1 MKKNIKTN
9 LLVVTVIAFSAA
21 CSKDMDMPAPQ
32 NQEELV
38 TMTVSIQNELTK
50 VSLTQDED
58 ADGAVKLA
66 WQGTDNI
73 RVIDH
78 DDAADNKLF
87 EIQEG
92 YTDHHASFDGSPVVA
107 SSYDIIYPGKYE
119 SVEAAQAVQFAVQN
133 QTGNA
138 STAQLEYMAFLS
150 NVDSYL
156 GGIEFSEE
164 WATAH
169 GGTFK
174 QTGILRFRVQL
185 PEGFTGNVASVTVN
199 APSPIFYK
207 SNALVDSEKVSSLKL
222 NFSGEGAVPASGVV
236 TGYLML
242 PWEDVTMAANTQ
254 LSIIV
259 ETAAHSFYTK
269 TFTPS
274 ASEAKTFKTGRV
286 NALKINKNSFGA
298 ASDVFAGGSGTAAD
312 PWLIANATH
321 MGNIASNLSA
331 GSTKYFKMIDDV
343 DMTGEP
349 WNMLNLTSPYDQA
362 VYFDG
367 NYKTISNLAGTM
379 FSVFKGTVKNLI
391 LDGCSVSS
399 GSRKG
404 VFAQYIQGTNNVLSN
419 VDICNVSEF
428 AASNNECG
436 GMVGRINNGSEGSI
450 TATFEYCDVNNVVVN
465 SAGSAAGGL
474 IGSVEAKVSLS
485 NCTCTGSVITNTGT
499 SETSAAGGL
508 IGKATSEIILTNC
521 SVSKTGDKGSVVSKY
536 NTGGLVGSMVLGSI
550 SRCSAE
556 VDVTGTYYVG
566 GMIGNL
572 NTTSSDVNVSEC
584 YYKSGTVSGSRYCG
598 GLIGQKHG
606 ASYGVSISNCYVTGS
621 VTAANRIAGGL
632 LGSYQAGNSA
642 SISNS
647 FVSGAVSV
655 TNGFTAGGIVGWV
668 EVTGLDMSKC
678 LAWNSSVSAT
688 ITEETPAVHYSSG
701 AVIGYAKGVKVK
713 LASNYR
719 KKGFIFSDCSGNTE
733 NVLTLNSG
741 DKNDEV
747 LSAKQTYVRPY
758 HGKKET
764 GETTISGFA
773 NNSMIKWSSAIWD
786 TTTDTP
792 TLKNNPE

>member
-1 MKKNIKTN
+1 MKKIFKTS
-9 LLVVTVIAFSAA
+9 LLVVTAIAFNVA
-21 CSKDMDMPAPQ
+21 CTKDMEIPAPLD
-32 NQEELV
+32 QEELV
-38 TMTVSIQNELTK
+38 TMTVSIPGELTK

-78 DDAADNKLF
+78 NDAADNKLF

-107 SSYDIIYPGKYE
+107 SRYDIIYPGKYE

-298 ASDVFAGGSGTAAD
+298 ASTTFAGGSGTAAD
-312 PWLIANATH
+312 PWLIANTTH

-343 DMTGEP
+343 DMSGETWTP
-349 WNMLNLTSPYDQA
+349 VVNDKP
-362 VYFDG
+362 FDRYIDFNG
-367 NYKTISNLAGTM
+367 NHKTITNLSCSTGYASLFGI
-379 FSVFKGTVKNLI
+379 FNGEAYNLI
-391 LDGCSVSS
+391 IKNAVITPPS
-399 GSRKG
+399 GYRG
-404 VFAQYIQGTNNVLSN
+404 AVFAAILGNNITSNVSGITLINCNVGTSENRPTTVAGMFVGEIRSDFSINNVL
-419 VDICNVSEF
+419 VH
-428 AASNNECG
+428 G
-436 GMVGRINNGSEGSI
+436 GSI
-450 TATFEYCDVNNVVVN
+450 YGSTNV
-465 SAGSAAGGL
+465 
-474 IGSVEAKVSLS
+474 
-485 NCTCTGSVITNTGT
+485 
-499 SETSAAGGL
+499 
-508 IGKATSEIILTNC
+508 
-521 SVSKTGDKGSVVSKY
+521 
-536 NTGGLVGSMVLGSI
+536 
-550 SRCSAE
+550 
-556 VDVTGTYYVG
+556 
-566 GMIGNL
+566 
-572 NTTSSDVNVSEC
+572 
-584 YYKSGTVSGSRYCG
+584 
-598 GLIGQKHG
+598 
-606 ASYGVSISNCYVTGS
+606 
-621 VTAANRIAGGL
+621 GGL
-632 LGSYQAGNSA
+632 LGFVKEGCTGTISMCATSATVNGTGQNVGGFIGSTSGNVAFTNCGYNGISVSTSHSGEAHLGGFCGAMGVSGSIDGCYVDTGTGSAITVSGGTTANMVGGFIGMAGTNGDDNTGSITKCRVNNTSVTGTA
-642 SISNS
+642 YTGGFSGAAYTSISKSWVDVKSTVAAKGKSCGGFVGYLRYRNVENCYSRANITASSTYANIGGFVGNNAGSCTVTKCYSAGSVSGGAAGSMGS
-647 FVSGAVSV
+647 FVGNNAGTVS
-655 TNGFTAGGIVGWV
+655 NCISWK
-668 EVTGLDMSKC
+668 S
-678 LAWNSSVSAT
+678 
-688 ITEETPAVHYSSG
+688 TPAFKGSG
-701 AVIGYAKGVKVK
+701 TDGSNCYTIG
-713 LASNYR
+713 AS
-719 KKGFIFSDCSGNTE
+719 
-733 NVLTLNSG
+733 
-741 DKNDEV
+741 
-747 LSAKQTYVRPY
+747 
-758 HGKKET
+758 ET
-764 GETTISGFA
+764 GTVRSHAISLDWSDTI
-773 NNSMIKWSSAIWD
+773 W
-786 TTTDTP
+786 
-792 TLKNNPE
+792 TLGDSDPDYPEIIL

>member
-298 ASDVFAGGSGTAAD
+298 ASTTFAGGSGTAAD
-312 PWLIANATH
+312 PWLIANKTH
-321 MGNIASNLSA
+321 MQNIGTNLS
-331 GSTKYFKMIDDV
+331 SSEVKYFKMIDDV
-343 DMTGEP
+343 DMTGES
-349 WNMLNLTSPYDQA
+349 WALLNPDPFDKLIN
-362 VYFDG
+362 FDG
-367 NYKTISNLAGTM
+367 NYKTISKLNGTM
-379 FSVFKGTVKNLI
+379 FSVFKGTVKNLT
-391 LDGCSVSS
+391 LDGSSVTAS
-399 GSRKG
+399 SRKG
-404 VFAQYIQGTNNVLSN
+404 VFAQYIQGINNVLIN
-419 VDICNVSEF
+419 VDIRNVGTF
-428 AASNNECG
+428 VASNNDCG
-436 GMVGRINNGSEGSI
+436 GMVGRINKGTAGYT
-450 TATFEYCDVNNVVVN
+450 TATFEDCDLTGVVVN
-465 SAGSAAGGL
+465 GNGTAGGF
-474 IGSVEAKVSLS
+474 IGLVEAKVVLT
-485 NCTCTGSVITNTGT
+485 NCTRTGGT
-499 SETSAAGGL
+499 VSNANDYAGGL
-508 IGKATSEIILTNC
+508 IGKATAEVTITGC
-521 SVSKTGDKGSVVSKY
+521 SVSKSGATGSVSAKQYV
-536 NTGGLVGSMVLGSI
+536 GGLVGYYQKGSI
-550 SRCSAE
+550 TKSHTN
-556 VDVTGTYYVG
+556 VNVTGTDYVG
-566 GMIGNL
+566 GLIGDL
-572 NTTSSDVNVSEC
+572 YASSNVNVSEC
-584 YYKSGTVSGSRYCG
+584 FYKTGTVSCSSNGG
-598 GLIGQKHG
+598 GLIGYKDG
-606 ASYGVSISNCYVTGS
+606 TSGVTISNSYVSGTVTATTSCAGGLLGTFKNGSTASISNCYVTGPVS
-621 VTAANRIAGGL
+621 VTAGYSAGGL
-632 LGSYQAGNSA
+632 
-642 SISNS
+642 I
-647 FVSGAVSV
+647 
-655 TNGFTAGGIVGWV
+655 GWV
-668 EVTGLDMSKC
+668 EVAGLSMNKC
-678 LAWNSSVSAT
+678 VAWNSSVSAT
-688 ITEETPAVHYSSG
+688 KAGDSTEQYSSG
-701 AVIGYAKGVKVK
+701 AVIGYAQDVAVT
-713 LASNYR
+713 LTTNYR
-719 KKGFIFSDCSGNTE
+719 KKNFSLTDCSGNSANSLSLNGGDINNTALS
-733 NVLTLNSG
+733 LTSS
-741 DKNDEV
+741 KI
-747 LSAKQTYVRPY
+747 RPY
-758 HGKKET
+758 HGKKQT

-773 NNSMIKWSSAIWD
+773 NNSGIRWSSAIWD

>member
-254 LSIIV
+254 LSVIV
-259 ETAAHSFYTK
+259 ETAAHTFYTK
-269 TFTPS
+269 TFIPS
-274 ASEAKTFKTGRV
+274 ASETKTFKTGRV

-298 ASDVFAGGSGTAAD
+298 ACTDFAGGSGTAAD

-331 GSTKYFKMIDDV
+331 ESTKYFKMIDDV
-343 DMTGEP
+343 DMTGVS
-349 WNMLNLTSPYDQA
+349 WTYLNNSSPYRVID
-362 VYFDG
+362 FDG
-367 NYKTISNLAGTM
+367 NHRTIRKLGGTM
-379 FSVFKGTVKNLI
+379 FYVFKGSVKNLT
-391 LDGCSVSS
+391 LDGSSVTSS
-399 GSRKG
+399 SKKG
-404 VFAQYIQGTNNVLSN
+404 VFASFIQGTGNILTN

-428 AASNNECG
+428 VGSNGPCG
-436 GMVGRINNGSEGSI
+436 GMVGLVNSGEDGKT
-450 TATFEYCDVNNVVVN
+450 TATFEDCDVTNVVVN
-465 SAGSAAGGL
+465 SSNNDNARSGGM
-474 IGSVEAKVSLS
+474 IGSVEAKV
-485 NCTCTGSVITNTGT
+485 VITNCTVVGGEVT
-499 SETSAAGGL
+499 AAKNYAGGL
-508 IGKATSEIILTNC
+508 IGQATAEIILTSC
-521 SVSKTGDKGSVVSKY
+521 AVTKSGAKGSVVGKY
-536 NTGGLVGSMVLGSI
+536 YTGGLVGSMEIGSI
-550 SRCSAE
+550 SRCSAD

-566 GMIGNL
+566 GMIGDL
-572 NTTSSDVNVSEC
+572 NTTSSNVNVSEC
-584 YYKSGTVSGSRYCG
+584 YYKSGTVSGSRFCG
-598 GLIGQKHG
+598 GLIGYKQG
-606 ASYGVSISNCYVTGS
+606 ESYGLSISDCYVTGP

-632 LGSYQAGNSA
+632 LGSYQAGKSA
-642 SISNS
+642 IISNC
-647 FVSGAVSV
+647 FVSGPVSV
-655 TNGFTAGGIVGWV
+655 TNGFSAGGIVGWV
-668 EVTGLDMSKC
+668 EVTGLNMSKC
-678 LAWNSSVSAT
+678 LAWNSSVSAS
-688 ITEETPAVHYSSG
+688 ITEATPNVHYSSG
-701 AVIGYAKGVKVK
+701 AVIGYAKSVNVT
-713 LASNYR
+713 LSNNYR
-719 KKGFIFSDCSGNTE
+719 KKSFVFSDCSGNTE

-741 DKNDEV
+741 NKTNETLTV
-747 LSAKQTYVRPY
+747 KQSYVRPY

-764 GETTISGFA
+764 GETTISDFA
-773 NNSMIKWSSAIWD
+773 NNSGILWSSTIWD
-786 TTTDTP
+786 TSTDTP